1 MRTAPATPASPDATS
16 PGTTSPDIA
25 LRRAEHALE
34 IPRARLATA
43 VLTACATLAA
53 AFALAAVS
61 AYLVTRAWT
70 MPPVLDLTVAV
81 VMVRALGVARGVFR
95 WLDRMTTHSVA
106 LRGVVS
112 LRTNLFTA
120 LASRTDDALTRLRR
134 GDLLARIGDDAQELA
149 DHVIKAIVPGIVSVV
164 MFVVV
169 LATIMPMSVLAGL
182 TMAASLVLASVLAP
196 MAAYRASRISQDAVV
211 TTRSEVS
218 ATALEILDDA
228 TSLRVDGRLNTALE
242 ALDREQVAHDA
253 AIDRAALP
261 SAVASAA
268 VPASMVLAVLGSLLA
283 AGSAWLDGGASAGQI
298 GVLLLLPLSSF
309 EAASAL
315 PAAAAQYARSRA
327 AAARLDAVVGPG
339 DAMGSDARTKHNA
352 STESNAPTDSA
363 AGSGGARDLPGD
375 SGSPL
380 RARATATAHL
390 RTVCLTAG
398 WTPDAPR
405 VRNLELDLPPGSRL
419 AVVGA
424 SGSGKSTLLATLAGL
439 LSPLSGSVQVDGT
452 DIASLP
458 PHEVRERVTMFA
470 EDAHVFATSL
480 RENLKVVRGDL
491 DDDAALKALA
501 AVGLEDWVA
510 QLPRGLDTLLGP
522 DGTTVS
528 GGERRRLLLAR
539 AVIRG
544 RGVLLLDEPTEHLD
558 TARGDALLRALLTP
572 GDESLVPSDATVV
585 VVTHRTEAIPPATA
599 VLRIGPGARAVL
611 DCPRAARG
619 RTETQEDR

>member
-1 MRTAPATPASPDATS
+1 MTTQRTPASPDTA
-16 PGTTSPDIA
+16 TSPDIA

-169 LATIMPMSVLAGL
+169 LATIMPMSILAGL

-196 MAAYRASRISQDAVV
+196 LAAYRASRISQDAVV
-211 TTRSEVS
+211 TTRSQVS
-218 ATALEILDDA
+218 ASALEILDDA
-228 TSLRVDGRLNTALE
+228 TSLRMDGRLDDALE
-242 ALDREQVAHDA
+242 ALTQEQTAHDA

-261 SAVASAA
+261 GAVASAA

-309 EAASAL
+309 EAATAL

-327 AAARLDAVVGPG
+327 AAVRLDAVVGPG
-339 DAMGSDARTKHNA
+339 DAMGVNSAT
-352 STESNAPTDSA
+352 APA
-363 AGSGGARDLPGD
+363 EQPAP
-375 SGSPL
+375 
-380 RARATATAHL
+380 ARAAHL

-405 VRNLELDLPPGSRL
+405 VRNLELDLAPGSRL

-439 LSPLSGSVQVDGT
+439 LSPLSGSVQLDGT

-458 PHEVRERVTMFA
+458 PHAVRERVTMFA

-480 RENLKVVRGDL
+480 RENLRVVRGDL
-491 DDDAALKALA
+491 DDDTALHALA
-501 AVGLEDWVA
+501 AVGLDDWAA

-558 TARGDALLRALLTP
+558 TARGDALLCSLLTP
-572 GDESLVPSDATVV
+572 GDESLVPTGTTVV
-585 VVTHRTEAIPPATA
+585 VVTHRTEAIPTTTP
-599 VLRIGPGARAVL
+599 VLRIEPGARAAL
-611 DCPRAARG
+611 DCPRTARPG
-619 RTETQEDR
+619 TTPQENR